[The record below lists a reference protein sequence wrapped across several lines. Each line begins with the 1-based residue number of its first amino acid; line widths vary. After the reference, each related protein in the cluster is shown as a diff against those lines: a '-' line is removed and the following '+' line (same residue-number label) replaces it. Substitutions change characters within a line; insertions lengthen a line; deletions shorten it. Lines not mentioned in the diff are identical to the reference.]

1 MNAHHS
7 SRIDRLPAS
16 SFVVAPIWSAPIFST
31 ALSARASPPFVA
43 NPNPSGHAGA
53 TCRRRYVRASL
64 IANAAGVGTRSTPLM
79 SPPVSSARETS
90 QLRSSS
96 RLELELELS
105 RTALRLG
112 LPAGSDEAPAPG
124 QPVGH
129 VLRRGQRAKRLRL
142 LRVVHDYLAFLLL
155 PRQMTG
161 GPPTW
166 ILRPAVNTRRV
177 SSRRVATPTPRSSPA
192 HGPAARSARSR
203 ERVTPPTRRHACAHC
218 VCSRPPGL
226 APCAPRSISPARGG
240 ASDSRRR

>member
-1 MNAHHS
+1 MDAHHS
-7 SRIDRLPAS
+7 SRIDRLPAF
-16 SFVVAPIWSAPIFST
+16 SFVVGAPSGRPPSSVQLEWQSQ
-31 ALSARASPPFVA
+31 PPFVG
-43 NPNPSGHAGA
+43 NSKPSGHAGA
-53 TCRRRYVRASL
+53 TCRRRYARALL
-64 IANAAGVGTRSTPLM
+64 IASAAGVGTRSTPLM

-155 PRQMTG
+155 PRQITG

-177 SSRRVATPTPRSSPA
+177 SSRRAATPTPRSSPA

-240 ASDSRRR
+240 ASDSWRR